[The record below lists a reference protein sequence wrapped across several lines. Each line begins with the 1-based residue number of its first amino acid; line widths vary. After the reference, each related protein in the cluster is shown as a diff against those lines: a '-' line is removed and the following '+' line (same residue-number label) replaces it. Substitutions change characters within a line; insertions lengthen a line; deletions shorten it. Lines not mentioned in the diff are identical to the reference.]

1 MQLFLK
7 WLANL
12 DKSFLRRSGGTPNGF
27 IVCFIFTTAKYFA
40 LFILF
45 SFLIQI
51 PFSCQISL
59 SCGSQVCCSGSN
71 CGNISETVHAISF
84 ADLFFYFSI
93 KDIAFICYHLCKEEK
108 QTLQKL
114 VVQRSRKSRI
124 FLISLLRSGEKKWI
138 IIQ

>member
-1 MQLFLK
+1 MVLLFALSLQQPNILLFL
-7 WLANL
+7 
-12 DKSFLRRSGGTPNGF
+12 FF
-27 IVCFIFTTAKYFA
+27 
-40 LFILF
+40 F

-71 CGNISETVHAISF
+71 CGNISEPVHAISF

-114 VVQRSRKSRI
+114 VV
-124 FLISLLRSGEKKWI
+124 
-138 IIQ
+138 